1 MVIFFINF
9 YFNYEYTIMILRHF
23 KASDY
28 EPNNDLDYASFTD
41 YHFAR
46 LFVHMLKKESF
57 GLHVHN

>member
-1 MVIFFINF
+1 
-9 YFNYEYTIMILRHF
+9 MILRHF

>member
-1 MVIFFINF
+1 
-9 YFNYEYTIMILRHF
+9 MILRHF

-46 LFVHMLKKESF
+46 LFVHMLKKDH
-57 GLHVHN
+57 LDYMYIIDLIY